1 MRSTMDLKRIAS
13 SGAGLILDCS
23 QFSTLDIKT
32 IVGCAKGPVTLK
44 NVKELSTMDLKAIV
58 AAGSSQVIIDL
69 CD

>member
-23 QFSTLDIKT
+23 KFSTLDIKT
-32 IVGCAKGPVTLK
+32 IVGCAKGPVTLRNCK
-44 NVKELSTMDLKAIV
+44 NLSTMDMKSIV
-58 AAGSSQVIIDL
+58 AAGNGQVTFDL